1 MRLRYILLLCVAL
14 ISASAA
20 PSKFGIVHGPK
31 GAFNISA
38 PKGWVIDNTAGKRDG
53 LPCVLYPEGATWQN
67 ADPLMYTKIAGT
79 DVTDFEAF
87 AKKAISEMEKQRGE
101 FKPKRIE
108 TGKTS
113 GGQDYFINEYPAGEG
128 YSRSERVAYIQMPK
142 AVAYVVY
149 SADDAA
155 KFRKHGGALQ
165 EVVKSFKAL
174 DVKQD

>member
-1 MRLRYILLLCVAL
+1 
-14 ISASAA
+14 
-20 PSKFGIVHGPK
+20 
-31 GAFNISA
+31 
-38 PKGWVIDNTAGKRDG
+38 
-53 LPCVLYPEGATWQN
+53 
-67 ADPLMYTKIAGT
+67 MYTKIAGT

-87 AKKAISEMEKQRGE
+87 AEEAIAEMRKERGE
-101 FKPKRIE
+101 FKPKRGE

-128 YSRSERVAYIQMPK
+128 YSRHERVAYIQMPQ

-155 KFRKHGGALQ
+155 KFRKHGDALQ